1 MATLTNSSKQ
11 LVGVEVAG
19 ETVYLSPGAALS
31 VEASEDWKAHLF
43 VKAKWVQY
51 DPVGDEGEGGEGD
64 DESSAVTVIDI
75 TVEDGVFTVRASD
88 GVEFSP
94 TKNQVREDGTLTAGG
109 LKAYEAAKAA
119 TGSNE

>member
-11 LVGVEVAG
+11 LVGMEVAG
-19 ETVYLSPGAALS
+19 ETVYLSPGS
-31 VEASEDWKAHLF
+31 TIPVEANDVWKGHLF

-51 DPVGDEGEGGEGD
+51 DPEGDDGGEGD
-64 DESSAVTVIDI
+64 DDQPVTVTDI
-75 TVEDGVFTVRASD
+75 TGEDGVFTVRASD

-94 TKNQVREDGTLTAGG
+94 AKNQVREDGTLTAGG

-119 TGSNE
+119 E

>member
-19 ETVYLSPGAALS
+19 ETVYLSPGVTIP

-51 DPVGDEGEGGEGD
+51 DPAGDEGEVDEGD
-64 DESSAVTVIDI
+64 DEPTALTVTDI
-75 TVEDGVFTVRASD
+75 TGEDGVFTVRAND

-94 TKNQVREDGTLTAGG
+94 AKNQVREDGTMTAGG

>member
-19 ETVYLSPGAALS
+19 ETVYLSPGVTIP
-31 VEASEDWKAHLF
+31 VEASDDWKSHLF

-51 DPVGDEGEGGEGD
+51 DPSEDEGEGGDGPTG
-64 DESSAVTVIDI
+64 VTVADI
-75 TVEDGVFTVRASD
+75 TGEDGVFTVRAND

-94 TKNQVREDGTLTAGG
+94 AKNQVREDGTLTAGG